1 MIEKL
6 DWVHPR
12 LEEVGM
18 LLSDPEV
25 VKDQK
30 RWQQLVREHA
40 RLEPLDAAVTALKN
54 KLMDLDAAR
63 EMLQDPDMA
72 EMAKEEIT
80 GLDAEIAE
88 MEAELRLALI
98 PPDPNAERNAVME
111 IRSGAGG
118 EEAALFAA
126 ELQRMYM
133 RYAERRGWKCEL
145 VDVSPTELGG
155 IKEAVFEINGDGAFS
170 RLRYESGVHRVQRAP
185 VTESNGKRQ
194 TSTATVAVMPEAQE
208 VDVQIDPGDLRI
220 DTYRASGHGGQY
232 INRTDS
238 AVRIT
243 HLPTGV
249 VVTCQDEKSQLKNKE
264 KAMKVLRSR
273 LYERA
278 LEAQHAQ
285 ESEER
290 RTQVG
295 TGDRSER
302 IRTYN
307 FYEGRVTDHRIGK
320 TIYSLETFL
329 DGDIDEIV
337 DALELSDRQAK
348 LKAMGIAGEAHL

>member
-12 LEEVGM
+12 LEELGM
-18 LLSDPEV
+18 LLSEPGV
-25 VKDQK
+25 VADQK
-30 RWQQLVREHA
+30 RWQSLMKEHA
-40 RLEPLDAAVTALKN
+40 RLEPLDAAVQKME
-54 KLMDLDAAR
+54 KLLQ
-63 EMLQDPDMA
+63 EKEESEIMLSDPAMA
-72 EMAKEEIT
+72 EMAREEAVV
-80 GLDAEIAE
+80 LEQEISACE
-88 MEAELRLALI
+88 DQIRLLLL
-98 PPDPNAERNAVME
+98 PPDPNADRNVVME
-111 IRSGAGG
+111 IRAGAGG

-126 ELQRMYM
+126 MLMRMYQ
-133 RYAERRGWKCEL
+133 RYAERRGYRVEMM
-145 VDVSPTELGG
+145 DISPTELGG
-155 IKEAVFEINGDGAFS
+155 IKEAVFGIAGDGAFS
-170 RLRYESGVHRVQRAP
+170 RLRYESGVHRVQRVP

-194 TSTATVAVMPEAQE
+194 TSTATVAVMPEAEE
-208 VDVQIDPGDLRI
+208 VDVEIDPEDLRI

-264 KAMKVLRSR
+264 KAMRVLRSR

-278 LEAQHAQ
+278 LEEKQSQ
-285 ESEER
+285 EAEDR
-290 RTQVG
+290 RSQVG

-307 FYEGRVTDHRIGK
+307 FNEGRVTDHRLGLSIY
-320 TIYSLETFL
+320 TIDSFV
-329 DGDIDEIV
+329 DGDIDCILQPLI
-337 DALELSDRQAK
+337 DADRQEQ
-348 LKAMGIAGEAHL
+348 LKRMGLEANHG

>member
-170 RLRYESGVHRVQRAP
+170 RLRYESGVHRVQRVP

-208 VDVQIDPGDLRI
+208 VDVQIDPGD
-220 DTYRASGHGGQY
+220 
-232 INRTDS
+232 
-238 AVRIT
+238 
-243 HLPTGV
+243 
-249 VVTCQDEKSQLKNKE
+249 
-264 KAMKVLRSR
+264 
-273 LYERA
+273 
-278 LEAQHAQ
+278 
-285 ESEER
+285 
-290 RTQVG
+290 
-295 TGDRSER
+295 
-302 IRTYN
+302 
-307 FYEGRVTDHRIGK
+307 
-320 TIYSLETFL
+320 
-329 DGDIDEIV
+329 
-337 DALELSDRQAK
+337 
-348 LKAMGIAGEAHL
+348 